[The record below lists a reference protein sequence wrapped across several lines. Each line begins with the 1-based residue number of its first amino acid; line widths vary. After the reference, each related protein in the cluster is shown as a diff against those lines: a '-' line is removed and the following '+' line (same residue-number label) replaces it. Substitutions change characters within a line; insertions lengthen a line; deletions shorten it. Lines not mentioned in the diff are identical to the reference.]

1 MISVLGEPEE
11 IDGSDPEEE
20 FEPSSAH
27 ESRYRDA
34 RKRIY
39 RDTEGKVIGGVC
51 SGLGEYFRIDPLI
64 IRIIFLI
71 SFFVYG
77 VGILIYLLLWIVI
90 PEARTRTEKM
100 EMRGEPINVS
110 NIERSIRRDYS
121 RGRKRRGKQV
131 ILLSPVGE
139 EVRTTG
145 SHSSLMA
152 LERFSWCFLRLSA
165 VLLGLALL

>member
-1 MISVLGEPEE
+1 MKKTIKINISGFVFHIDEDAYDKLENYINRLKAGFRGTEGESEIIADIEFRIAEIFQTKINDEKEVVNIDDVNNVISVLGEPEE

-77 VGILIYLLLWIVI
+77 VGILIYLLLWIVKLI
-90 PEARTRTEKM
+90 
-100 EMRGEPINVS
+100 
-110 NIERSIRRDYS
+110 D
-121 RGRKRRGKQV
+121 
-131 ILLSPVGE
+131 
-139 EVRTTG
+139 
-145 SHSSLMA
+145 
-152 LERFSWCFLRLSA
+152 
-165 VLLGLALL
+165 